1 VKPSRRWLLICAAFL
16 AGCTANPK
24 LLIELL
30 PTHVDGGWALTAS
43 EPVKTET
50 LAAEVRER
58 GPASAA
64 RAVYDGPARISV
76 TFCEMKTAASAFA
89 VFQSWKPR
97 DGVQAFYHGRIFG
110 MAEGADSQARL
121 RLIRALQPKLPI

>member
-1 VKPSRRWLLICAAFL
+1 MKPSRRWFL
-16 AGCTANPK
+16 AGTVFFAGCTASPK

-30 PTHVDGGWALTAS
+30 PKHLDGGWALTAS
-43 EPVKTET
+43 EPVETEK
-50 LAAEVRER
+50 LAPEVRER

-64 RAVYDGPARISV
+64 RAVYDGPARVVV
-76 TFCEMKTAASAFA
+76 TICEMKTAASAFA

-110 MAEGADSQARL
+110 MAEGADQAARMQ
-121 RLIRALQPKLPI
+121 LIRALQPKLPA